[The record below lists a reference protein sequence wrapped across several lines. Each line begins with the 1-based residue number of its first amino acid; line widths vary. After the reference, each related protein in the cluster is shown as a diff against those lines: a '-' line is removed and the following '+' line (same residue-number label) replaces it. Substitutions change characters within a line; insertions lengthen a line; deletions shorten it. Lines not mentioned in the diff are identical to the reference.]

1 MLYLLLSIVCGT
13 SIVLLFKVVDIR
25 KIDKLEVITLNYL
38 TAFAA
43 GMVLVFASGR
53 ELSIP
58 SAGWLWSALLI
69 GILFVIMFFVL
80 GIAVARTGVGVSSVA
95 AKMSVVL
102 PILFSIIAFGEQVGM
117 VKVIGIAMALISL
130 ALVVYR
136 NESPK
141 GKTSILFPI
150 ILFAGMG
157 IVDSSVKLAQEL
169 YVSHDDLIRFSTLLF
184 GVSSLVSTSSL
195 FLIRKKRITIRPDLL
210 LTGLALGLVN
220 MGSLYFMIM
229 ALESGFRDSSLIFGI
244 NNIGIVGFSFII
256 GAIIFKERSTLLNKV
271 GLILAL
277 ISIYLL
283 FSA

>member
-169 YVSHDDLIRFSTLLF
+169 YVSHDDLIPFSTLLF
-184 GVSSLVSTSSL
+184 GVSSLVSIASL
-195 FLIRKKRITIRPDLL
+195 FLIRKRRITFRPDLV
-210 LTGLALGLVN
+210 LTGIALGLVN
-220 MGSLYFMIM
+220 MGSLYFMVM
-229 ALESGFRDSSLIFGI
+229 ALESGFLDSSLIFGI
-244 NNIGIVGFSFII
+244 NNIGIVVFSFII